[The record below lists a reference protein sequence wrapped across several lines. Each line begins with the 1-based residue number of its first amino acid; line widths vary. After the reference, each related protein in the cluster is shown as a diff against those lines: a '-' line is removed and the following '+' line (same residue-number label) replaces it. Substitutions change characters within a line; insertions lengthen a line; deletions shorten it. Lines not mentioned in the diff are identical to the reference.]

1 MFIISGFVVVSY
13 CDHGLIIP
21 AILKIRGYYDPC
33 SRLRTEVRHALFY
46 DSLSL
51 SLLVPAAA
59 SAQQARCAALPAKP
73 PIQTGTA
80 NQNANR
86 AALAAVL
93 KSPDVA
99 AKKLVFAQ
107 QLAKLDSDPAVMAQR
122 ANHRRLFSDLVNAP
136 EHQKQPGQMAKQV
149 AAAQSSA
156 SLQNQ
161 KAVFEAASKCATP

>member
-1 MFIISGFVVVSY
+1 M
-13 CDHGLIIP
+13 
-21 AILKIRGYYDPC
+21 KIRGCCASC
-33 SRLRTEVRHALFY
+33 SLLRTEVQHAVFY

-59 SAQQARCAALPAKP
+59 QQAPCAVLPSKP
-73 PIQTGTA
+73 PIQTGTP

-93 KSPDVA
+93 KSPDLA

-107 QLAKLDSDPAVMAQR
+107 QLAKLDSDPAVLAQR
-122 ANHRRLFSDLVNAP
+122 ANNRKLFGDLVNGP
-136 EHQKQPGQMAKQV
+136 DHRKQPLQMANQV

-156 SLQNQ
+156 SLRNQ